1 MGQRINREDATYE
14 GCKSFLADEPG
25 PIQVGAIDDRPMHL
39 GSSKTNPDLFRC
51 FL

>member
-25 PIQVGAIDDRPMHL
+25 PIQAGARGDRSIHL
-39 GSSKTNPDLFRC
+39 GSSKTNSDLFRC